1 MDVDAK
7 IILDGISAARL
18 IAAITEVVKIEL
30 GKSEPEEL
38 MTREEAA
45 EFLKVNISTLSKWTS
60 EGRLKGYGVAGRRYY
75 KKSEIMS
82 ALEVVKF

>member
-1 MDVDAK
+1 MDGK
-7 IILDGISAARL
+7 IILDGISAAGL
-18 IAAITEVVKIEL
+18 IAAITEVVKSEL

-45 EFLKVNISTLSKWTS
+45 EFLNVNLSTLSKWTTD
-60 EGRLKGYGVAGRRYY
+60 GRLIGYGIAGRRYY

-82 ALEVVKF
+82 ALEVMKF